1 MEKTSGPRALLGL
14 MEKATVLISFSVKG
28 AIRLEFSERVTF
40 SFATQMSSEKSSQVE
55 LLVPNKLL

>member
-28 AIRLEFSERVTF
+28 AIRLEVTF

-55 LLVPNKLL
+55 FLVPNKLL